1 MWYLYY
7 GDELVHDV
15 LSDTD
20 KAMNVKLSGE
30 VNEFSTLNFTLPAS
44 NQFYHSISLRDF
56 NKPITLAFNDEIMFR
71 GYAELR
77 TENINLTETYVCK
90 SDIAMLDDVIL
101 PPYTTS
107 NADSDHTLEYIGGNS
122 FATLFKWYID
132 TYNARVT
139 RAAMHNARTFKIAY
153 PPNSFTDL
161 VAEGAKLDAIGDN
174 YRSSKNKPTVLNEI
188 KTKICDAL
196 GAYVFVWYDGT
207 QKCIALFAD
216 MPESFANEQTIKFG
230 ENMTAFEFK
239 EESANIYTA
248 VRPEGA
254 YDSNNVPITL
264 RSIKDG
270 NYGGYYK
277 RDDCLYDVVA
287 VAKYGYR
294 ELAVSDSAV
303 KNANTLLQLA
313 ITKLAQVSYIRQTMR
328 VDAVDLAYV
337 DNTYAP
343 MNIGQSIAVQS
354 EAHNIDTI
362 LMVMAIAI
370 DLDSPKSTKYTFGSR
385 ARKLSRTYGAI
396 MSDISTNN
404 AAIAGAFGSATANLD
419 MIKSLQTVTITIQQ
433 G

>member
-30 VNEFSTLNFTLPAS
+30 VNEFSTLNFTLPTS
-44 NQFYHSISLRDF
+44 NRFYRSISLRDF
-56 NKPITLAFNDEIMFR
+56 DKPITLMFNDDIMFR
-71 GYAELR
+71 GYAEQR
-77 TENINLTETYVCK
+77 AENTNLTETYVCK
-90 SDIAMLDDVIL
+90 SDIAMLNDVIL

-107 NADSDHTLEYIGGNS
+107 NTDSDHTLEYIGGNS
-122 FATLFKWYID
+122 FAALFKWYID
-132 TYNARVT
+132 TYNTRVT
-139 RAAMHNARTFKIAY
+139 RTAVHNARTFKIAY
-153 PPNSFTDL
+153 PPNSSTNL

-174 YRSSKNKPTVLNEI
+174 YRSSKNKPTVFNEI

-196 GAYVFVWYDGT
+196 DAYVFVWYDGT

-216 MPESFANEQTIKFG
+216 MPASFTNGQTITFG
-230 ENMTAFEFK
+230 KNMTAFEFK
-239 EESANIYTA
+239 EESDNIYT
-248 VRPEGA
+248 VIRPEGA

-277 RDDCLYDVVA
+277 RDDCLYDAVA
-287 VAKYGYR
+287 AAKYGYR
-294 ELAVSDSAV
+294 ELAVSDSTA
-303 KNANTLLQLA
+303 KNVNTLLQLA
-313 ITKLAQVSYIRQTMR
+313 ITKLAQVSYTRQTMR

-337 DNTYAP
+337 DNTYVP

-362 LMVMAIAI
+362 LMLMTIAI

-385 ARKLSRTYGAI
+385 ARKLSRTYSAI
-396 MSDISTNN
+396 MSDISTNRAN
-404 AAIAGAFGSATANLD
+404 IASTAGSTAANLD

>member
-7 GDELVHDV
+7 GDELVHDA

-20 KAMNVKLSGE
+20 KATNVKLSGE

-44 NQFYHSISLRDF
+44 NRFYHSISLRDF
-56 NKPITLAFNDEIMFR
+56 DKPITLTFNDDIMFR
-71 GYAELR
+71 GYVEQR
-77 TENINLTETYVCK
+77 TENINLTETYACK
-90 SDIAMLDDVIL
+90 SDIAMLNDVIL

-107 NADSDHTLEYIGGNS
+107 NVDNDHTLEYIGGNS
-122 FATLFKWYID
+122 FAALFRWYID

-139 RAAMHNARTFKIAY
+139 RTAPRSARTFKIAY
-153 PPNSFTDL
+153 PPNSSTDL
-161 VAEGAKLDAIGDN
+161 AAEGAKLDAMGDN
-174 YRSSKNKPTVLNEI
+174 YRSSKNKPTVFNEI
-188 KTKICDAL
+188 KAKICDAL

-216 MPESFANEQTIKFG
+216 VPESFANGQIIKFG

-248 VRPEGA
+248 IRPEGA

-277 RDDCLYDVVA
+277 RDDCLYDAVA
-287 VAKYGYR
+287 VDKYGYK

-313 ITKLAQVSYIRQTMR
+313 ISKLTQVSFTRQTMR

-337 DNTYAP
+337 NDTYAP

-354 EAHNIDTI
+354 EAHGIDTI

-385 ARKLSRTYGAI
+385 ARKLSRTYGTI
-396 MSDISTNN
+396 MSDISTNQSS
-404 AAIAGAFGSATANLD
+404 IASTAGSTAANLD